1 MIRKDRLPAI
11 FLIAFSA
18 YVCFESL
25 RLGFGSWRKPGPGFL
40 SFWSGAVLG
49 SLALASLLDV
59 RKIEGNES
67 KGRASWKGAVFCFLA
82 LVAYT
87 LLLNPLGFIPT
98 TFLFVTFIVRMVEG
112 KSWVAAILLAL
123 GAALGSHILFDIS
136 LKSQLP
142 RGIME
147 ILGL

>member
-1 MIRKDRLPAI
+1 M
-11 FLIAFSA
+11 IAFSA

-49 SLALASLLDV
+49 SLALASLLDF
-59 RKIEGNES
+59 RKIEGHGS
-67 KGRASWKGAVFCFLA
+67 KGRVSWKGEVFCFLA
-82 LVAYT
+82 LVAYA
-87 LLLNPLGFIPT
+87 LLLNPLGFIPA
-98 TFLFVTFIVRMVEG
+98 TFLFVTFIVRRVEG
-112 KSWVAAILLAL
+112 KSWGAAILLAL
-123 GAALGSHILFDIS
+123 GAALGSYILFDIS

-142 RGIME
+142 KGIME